1 MNNYS
6 ITLRGYRPNQVDEYV
21 ARLQRVMARLESDL
35 RQARAQSSAVTMPP
49 PPRAAAVRPA
59 LPEPGE
65 AMFTERMEGILR
77 AAEEEAAEI
86 RQSARDA
93 ARTAYTRARSE
104 VAELVRQRD
113 AVLSELTMLRR
124 QIEGMF
130 PAAASAHDV
139 EATRTAA
146 PQPRPGGPA

>member
-35 RQARAQSSAVTMPP
+35 RQAREQSSALASAPPPHAP
-49 PPRAAAVRPA
+49 PPRPRPQRDRA
-59 LPEPGE
+59 DLPDD
-65 AMFTERMEGILR
+65 AMFTERMEGILQ

-86 RQSARDA
+86 RQSAREA
-93 ARTAYTRARSE
+93 ARAAYTRARSE
-104 VAELVRQRD
+104 VFDLATQRD
-113 AVLSELTMLRR
+113 AVLSELTTMRR

-130 PAAASAHDV
+130 PGAPAPAP
-139 EATRTAA
+139 A
-146 PQPRPGGPA
+146 PQPRPHGSA